1 MIFKE
6 CFLFYFEIERAFKKL
21 LTMKFTRL
29 LTTKLG
35 IVYVENYPLPNLEL
49 RETQSAQ
56 LPNQQGK
63 QKQQQQQRPLSGA
76 AKDKPKGKK
85 GAAVPVKTQ
94 PTSTTLDPPVADA
107 AVAETVTDQPP
118 ARGQCCMFSQDSI
131 ELLGCKMSNIL
142 QRDRREANSL
152 VCFFPALT
160 QATLVGMIISKIIVV
175 ESNNQ
180 HTCLQRCR
188 PDLTWTTFFP
198 CNFAYSLR
206 GPCSPLCRLCCNN
219 YPMPS

>member
-21 LTMKFTRL
+21 LTMKYTRL

-56 LPNQQGK
+56 LLNQQGK

-76 AKDKPKGKK
+76 AKEKPKGKK

-107 AVAETVTDQPP
+107 AVAETASCQRSVLY
-118 ARGQCCMFSQDSI
+118 AFS
-131 ELLGCKMSNIL
+131 
-142 QRDRREANSL
+142 
-152 VCFFPALT
+152 
-160 QATLVGMIISKIIVV
+160 
-175 ESNNQ
+175 
-180 HTCLQRCR
+180 
-188 PDLTWTTFFP
+188 
-198 CNFAYSLR
+198 
-206 GPCSPLCRLCCNN
+206 RLH
-219 YPMPS
+219 